1 MSTIRIRR
9 DPRWGDV
16 IVLEGRQLAT
26 LVPGGIA
33 WSPHAA
39 PGERLRIEQ
48 WLARRRET
56 PAPSDWPIALPETYM
71 RPNLMIASGLV
82 GRAFR
87 APWTRWANSDE
98 RLVIRAPSG
107 APLPSGYREEL
118 SDRPV
123 CDEEREHAVREAR
136 RIGYEIDDVDLEV
149 RRRRGDPW
157 YMPHIHD
164 APLGYDS
171 DRCEAAAAMHL
182 TSEHAIVI
190 LRPTLNDIQDAR
202 CRWTSGI
209 GIGGYY
215 RAMPG
220 SAPTPAEALESALRA
235 WRAVLSAAARDI
247 HAARGGTLDAW
258 GLRASPRS
266 EPRILR
272 LGREGD
278 AWSELRADL
287 QRDPAPRT
295 GLEGLSGLYADG
307 TPAV

>member
-9 DPRWGDV
+9 DTRWGDV

-26 LVPGGIA
+26 LVPDGIA

-39 PGERLRIEQ
+39 PGDRLRIEQ

-56 PAPSDWPIALPETYM
+56 PAQAEWPIALPETYA
-71 RPNLMIASGLV
+71 RPILTIASGLV

-87 APWTRWANSDE
+87 APWTRWANRDE
-98 RLVIRAPSG
+98 RIVIRAPAG
-107 APLPSGYREEL
+107 ADLPPGFREERP
-118 SDRPV
+118 DRHV
-123 CDEEREHAVREAR
+123 SDEEREHAVREAH
-136 RIGYEIDDVDLEV
+136 RIGYGIDDVDLEV
-149 RRRRGDPW
+149 RRRRDDPW
-157 YMPHIHD
+157 YMTHIHD

-171 DRCEAAAAMHL
+171 DRAESAAGMHL

-190 LRPTLNDIQDAR
+190 LRPTLEDIQDAR
-202 CRWTSGI
+202 CRWTSGT
-209 GIGGYY
+209 GIGDNYCPS
-215 RAMPG
+215 PG
-220 SAPTPAEALESALRA
+220 SAPTPTAALESAMRA
-235 WRAVLSAAARDI
+235 WRAGLSAAARDI

-258 GLRASPRS
+258 GLRASPRE

-278 AWSELRADL
+278 AWGELRAHL

-295 GLEGLSGLYADG
+295 GLEGITGLYADG

>member
-39 PGERLRIEQ
+39 PGERLRIER

-56 PAPSDWPIALPETYM
+56 PAQAEWPFALPETYVQ
-71 RPNLMIASGLV
+71 PILTLASGLV

-87 APWTRWANSDE
+87 APWIRWANRDE
-98 RLVIRAPSG
+98 RIVIRAPAG
-107 APLPSGYREEL
+107 APLPSGYREERP
-118 SDRPV
+118 DRPV
-123 CDEEREHAVREAR
+123 TDEEREHAVREAHR
-136 RIGYEIDDVDLEV
+136 FGYALDDVDLEV

-157 YMPHIHD
+157 YMMHIHD

-171 DRCEAAAAMHL
+171 ARAQTAAAMHL

-190 LRPTLNDIQDAR
+190 LRPTLDDIQDAR
-202 CRWTSGI
+202 CRWTSGT
-209 GIGGYY
+209 GIGGNY
-215 RAMPG
+215 RPRPG
-220 SAPTPAEALESALRA
+220 SAPTPTEALESAMRA
-235 WRAVLSAAARDI
+235 WSAAVGRAARDI

-258 GLRASPRS
+258 GLRAWPRR

-278 AWSELRADL
+278 AWDALRADL
-287 QRDPAPRT
+287 RRDPAPRT
-295 GLEGLSGLYADG
+295 GLEGISGLYADG
-307 TPAV
+307 TPVV